1 MSIAT
6 ESYANPAWDFSD
18 RIRKVR
24 RAIAK
29 MTQAD
34 MAKEL
39 GVSQKAYAA
48 WESGLSTPADIVAV
62 AKRIAFR
69 WRGQVTASW
78 LLGVEERPTTPPD
91 GGGESHPGESNP
103 RPIHYKRPTEGL
115 NGSLSPAPV
124 VPFKPRQSPA
134 PAPQPGRERRAS

>member
-1 MSIAT
+1 MLPNRNHILQLLSGIATFAAMSIAT

-103 RPIHYKRPTEGL
+103 RPIHYE
-115 NGSLSPAPV
+115 
-124 VPFKPRQSPA
+124 
-134 PAPQPGRERRAS
+134 